1 MMNTSDSL
9 IWSMTTLLEKLA
21 AQLNSVR
28 AKAVLC
34 PEEIE
39 APRIKKP
46 IHLPRNPGVDNSI
59 HIGPKGG
66 RYRISASGR
75 KVYI

>member
-1 MMNTSDSL
+1 
-9 IWSMTTLLEKLA
+9 MTTLLEKLA

-28 AKAVLC
+28 AKAVIF
-34 PEEIE
+34 PQEIE
-39 APRIKKP
+39 AARIKKS
-46 IHLPRNPGVDNSI
+46 IHLPRNTGVDNSI

-66 RYRISASGR
+66 RYRINGSGR